1 MQNTT
6 LTTFLSLLVLCS
18 CSSSPRDQKDKTEIT
33 NNEKGISAQNVTTN
47 TIIDKSKLLGVWW
60 NSNEKDSP
68 HASFAINDSTIF
80 YPDQEDQSEFKYQ
93 IKGDSLVIY
102 FDGFINTS
110 KIDKLTNDLLELTTD
125 GEKSTFMK
133 SKK

>member
-6 LTTFLSLLVLCS
+6 LTTFLSLFVLCS
-18 CSSSPRDQKDKTEIT
+18 CSSSSVDQKIKTEKT
-33 NNEKGISAQNVTTN
+33 KNKKDASAQSITTN
-47 TIIDKSKLLGVWW
+47 TTVDKPKILGIWW
-60 NSNEKDSP
+60 NSNDKDAP

-80 YPDQEDQSEFKYQ
+80 YPDQEGQSEFKYQ

-102 FDGFINTS
+102 FDGFVNSS
-110 KIDKLTNDLLELTTD
+110 KIDKLTGDLLELTTD